1 MPEKQSDNRI
11 QLGHMFFCLVLICR
25 RAGEKIFKDLIA
37 YYAREAIL

>member
-11 QLGHMFFCLVLICR
+11 QLGHIFCLVLSA
-25 RAGEKIFKDLIA
+25 AGEKIFKDLIA